1 VAGLVEINVNS
12 TTWMTKIVLG
22 DADWEGKPIG
32 DGMLKR
38 RRGAIVN
45 TSSAAGRQVSPL
57 LAGYSGAKG
66 FVVMFSKSL
75 NAELAP
81 KGIHVQVQTPL
92 YVTTKLAKIRKTSLS
107 VPSPE
112 AYVRWAA
119 AHIGYEAAISPYWS
133 HALQLWVADLLPA
146 PVAIAFVGSMHHG
159 IRKAGIKKEAKKRA
173 EAKAD

>member
-1 VAGLVEINVNS
+1 
-12 TTWMTKIVLG
+12 MTKIVLG

-81 KGIHVQVQTPL
+81 HTELVARSSRAHAE
-92 YVTTKLAKIRKTSLS
+92 LATSS
-107 VPSPE
+107 RRTCADWQP
-112 AYVRWAA
+112 AA
-119 AHIGYEAAISPYWS
+119 FKP
-133 HALQLWVADLLPA
+133 
-146 PVAIAFVGSMHHG
+146 
-159 IRKAGIKKEAKKRA
+159 
-173 EAKAD
+173 